1 MQRDMNIFQTR
12 GGYGA
17 SDVDKGECEK
27 YIFTNQFVLIP
38 KFSDWA
44 RMEDCYGE
52 ETGNKKH
59 QACFLPV

>member
-27 YIFTNQFVLIP
+27 YIFTNEFVLIP
-38 KFSDWA
+38 KFTDWA
-44 RMEDCYGE
+44 RMETNY
-52 ETGNKKH
+52 
-59 QACFLPV
+59 